1 MQSKID
7 TSNNELGSFVKNRR
21 NANGLTQKELAE
33 LAEVGIR
40 LVSELERGKTTLRMD
55 VVNKVLKVFGKKLGM
70 VAVLKVEADE

>member
-70 VAVLKVEADE
+70 VAVSKVEADE

>member
-7 TSNNELGSFVKNRR
+7 TSNNELGNYVKDRR

-33 LAEVGIR
+33 LAEVGTR

-55 VVNKVLKVFGKKLGM
+55 VVNKVLKVFGRKLGM
-70 VAVLKVEADE
+70 VAVSKVEVDE

>member
-1 MQSKID
+1 MESKID
-7 TSNNELGSFVKNRR
+7 TTRSELGHYVKSRR

-40 LVSELERGKTTLRMD
+40 LVSELERGKATLRMD

-70 VAVLKVEADE
+70 VAVSKGEDDQ